1 MEYAVGEGGSKI
13 APFCGQTVWKCGQME
28 VNIVIGWSRMG
39 TWVKIL
45 YTNQSQIEIKKIL
58 KFLLKSDSKW
68 SNSSNLNTLYF
79 INHKHDLLSNIPGK
93 S

>member
-1 MEYAVGEGGSKI
+1 
-13 APFCGQTVWKCGQME
+13 
-28 VNIVIGWSRMG
+28 MG

-45 YTNQSQIEIKKIL
+45 YTNQSQIEIL
-58 KFLLKSDSKW
+58 KFLFKSDSKW
-68 SNSSNLNTLYF
+68 SNSSNLNTLYL

>member
-1 MEYAVGEGGSKI
+1 MPHFVDKQS
-13 APFCGQTVWKCGQME
+13 WKCRQME

-68 SNSSNLNTLYF
+68 SNSSNLNTMYF